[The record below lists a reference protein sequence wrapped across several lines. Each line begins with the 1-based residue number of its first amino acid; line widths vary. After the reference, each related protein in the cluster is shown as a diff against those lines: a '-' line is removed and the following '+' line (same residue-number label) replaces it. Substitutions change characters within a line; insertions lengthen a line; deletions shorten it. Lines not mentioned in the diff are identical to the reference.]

1 MPITLVSFSLCTA
14 ERINRKSFYLYINF
28 FFAPQP
34 VLILLVF
41 SYSFFVCP
49 SPSRLLSSLFSFR
62 GKSAPPLR
70 TYKGPWHLI
79 SCLWCSFTLF
89 LCVILALLHLYP
101 SPSHSHS
108 FLLFFFVISLLS
120 AHNPWFYLQLLPSE
134 HYGSFCK
141 EISSF
146 LALHLQTFQIW
157 SEHSVLVSWCCNC
170 RQLTRFWNTLSLE
183 VCLWGVL
190 LIKEMC
196 LIWQLTWCENLW
208 HFSVCVW
215 LLEWDKWPCL
225 CLREQ
230 VAKSAWWPATHT
242 YTRSHT
248 ETSNKLRQFV

>member
-1 MPITLVSFSLCTA
+1 MPITLVSFSFMYS
-14 ERINRKSFYLYINF
+14 RKDKQEIVLFIYQF
-28 FFAPQP
+28 FFRSPT
-34 VLILLVF
+34 
-41 SYSFFVCP
+41 CP
-49 SPSRLLSSLFSFR
+49 
-62 GKSAPPLR
+62 
-70 TYKGPWHLI
+70 HL
-79 SCLWCSFTLF
+79 TLF
-89 LCVILALLHLYP
+89 LVLFLCLSLSFSSAVFPVFLQGKVCSSIKNIQGSLTFNFLFVVLFYPLPVCHTRSPP

-120 AHNPWFYLQLLPSE
+120 AHNPWFYLKLLPSE

-157 SEHSVLVSWCCNC
+157 SEHSVLVSWCCNG

-208 HFSVCVW
+208 HFSMCVW

-242 YTRSHT
+242 LTHRD
-248 ETSNKLRQFV
+248 Q